1 LRARGV
7 RSAVVCVGDECVS
20 VVDLKGIA
28 RLIGIEYQ
36 ERVILPPAE
45 LSKKLIMVIDACGRY
60 VQQVS
65 TEQLTH
71 SQVDRPNRTFRS
83 LGIHAIQMG
92 AAFLDSL
99 DTGRVDLRGRK
110 LPDNAAE
117 GWNGKDIAAYGAEI
131 RAEVEDWW
139 RRSGS
144 TLDMETPIENDWG
157 VQTRHQ
163 SMERQTWHA
172 AQHVRQ
178 LIMFLDQLGIEPDRR
193 LSAEDLRG
201 LPLPDNVW
209 I

>member
-1 LRARGV
+1 M
-7 RSAVVCVGDECVS
+7 VCVGDQCVS
-20 VVDLKGIA
+20 VIDLKGVA
-28 RLIGIEYQ
+28 RLIGVDFKD
-36 ERVILPPAE
+36 RVMLSPAE
-45 LSKKLIMVIDACGRY
+45 LSKKLIMVIDACCRY
-60 VQQVS
+60 VRQVS

-71 SQVDRPNRTFRS
+71 SQIDRPNRTFRS

-110 LPDNAAE
+110 LPENAAE
-117 GWNGKDIAAYGAEI
+117 EWTGREIAAFGAEI
-131 RAEVEDWW
+131 RREVDDWW
-139 RRSGS
+139 QRSGT
-144 TLDMETPIENDWG
+144 TLDMDTPIENDWG

-178 LIMFLDQLGIEPDRR
+178 LIMFLDQLEITPDGR
-193 LSAEDLRG
+193 LSAEDLKG
-201 LPLPDNVW
+201 LPLPENVW